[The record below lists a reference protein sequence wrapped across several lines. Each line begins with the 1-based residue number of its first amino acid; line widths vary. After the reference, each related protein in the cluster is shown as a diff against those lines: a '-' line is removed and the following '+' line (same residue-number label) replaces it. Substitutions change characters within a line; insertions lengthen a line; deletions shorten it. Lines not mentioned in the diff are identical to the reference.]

1 MGLTKR
7 AGTAVILASAV
18 VLTAGAPAP
27 AAVTIGQ
34 VAPPEGVAT
43 NCPGSATDVL
53 QPSVTAGANLYVA
66 KQAGTITSW
75 STRAAVGPGQTYT
88 LKVFRRTTD
97 PDVFR
102 AIGHSGPHT
111 LSSGVSTFPASVPVS
126 SGDLLGLNVSGSP
139 NACTFDVP
147 GDSVLVSTGNLADGA
162 SGTFS
167 PQPDSRLNLSAVLVP
182 TNAFTFIAL
191 IRDRRSGTATVEIRL
206 SNPGAVTLSGKGL
219 KTRRST
225 KTIAVA
231 STVKFG
237 IAAAGARKKKLNR
250 RGRVSVRLVA
260 TFTPTGGD
268 PATQVINLM
277 LKKRR
282 RA

>member
-7 AGTAVILASAV
+7 AGTAVILASAA

-43 NCPGSATDVL
+43 NCPGIATDVL
-53 QPSVTAGANLYVA
+53 QPSVTAGADLYVA

-75 STRAAVGPGQTYT
+75 STRAAVGPGQSYT
-88 LKVFRRTTD
+88 LKIFRRTTD

-102 AIGHSGPHT
+102 VIGHSGPHT
-111 LSSGVSTFPASVPVS
+111 LNSGLNTFPAGVPVS
-126 SGDLLGLNVSGSP
+126 SGDLLGLNVSGAP

-147 GDSVLVSTGNLADGA
+147 GDSALVRTGDLADGA

-167 PQPDSRLNLSAVLVP
+167 PQADSRLNLSAVLVP
-182 TNAFTFIAL
+182 TNGFSFGDI
-191 IRDRRSGTATVEIRL
+191 IRDRTTGKATVEITL
-206 SNPGAVTLSGKGL
+206 TNPGTVALSGKGL
-219 KTRRST
+219 RTSKRA
-225 KTIAVA
+225 KAIAVA
-231 STVKFG
+231 RTVTFG
-237 IAAAGARKKKLNR
+237 VAASGGRKKKLNR
-250 RGRVSVRLVA
+250 KGKVTVRLAA

-268 PATQVINLM
+268 PATQVINLK